1 LEDNNHRLTMTI
13 AIKALAAAAALLT
26 ASPVLAAPALRF
38 PPAPVLPAPLVA
50 KPLPK
55 PVAVAPLP
63 VRPCFAGDYNPL
75 LGLISKPTYVC
86 RKPTAAEQEK
96 HSEFMRALHVHG
108 LKEKAD
114 KVCRV
119 TQDIK
124 LFNPYGGK
132 WASQGGYIK
141 AAAASPS
148 EDWNGSV
155 LGMDVEEYAH
165 LVKDCSLGRMAQ
177 FAGHSAENQSLRVS
191 TYLPA
196 ATASTGGPVFVRAHT
211 RCNSSK
217 CWPVRSYTRSR

>member
-1 LEDNNHRLTMTI
+1 MTI

-26 ASPVLAAPALRF
+26 ASPALAAPALRF

-50 KPLPK
+50 KPRPK

-63 VRPCFAGDYNPL
+63 ARPCFSDEAFIYSQFNPIAL
-75 LGLISKPTYVC
+75 QYDKRPC
-86 RKPTAAEQEK
+86 RNPTAAEQAERDD
-96 HSEFMRALHVHG
+96 FLQAMRVHG
-108 LKEKAD
+108 LKQRAD

-132 WASQGGYIK
+132 WASQGDYINAV
-141 AAAASPS
+141 AAKPS
-148 EDWNGSV
+148 DDWHNGVYST
-155 LGMDVEEYAH
+155 DEYAH

-177 FAGHSAENQSLRVS
+177 FAGHSAENQTVRVS

-196 ATASTGGPVFVRAHT
+196 ATPITGGPVLVRAHT